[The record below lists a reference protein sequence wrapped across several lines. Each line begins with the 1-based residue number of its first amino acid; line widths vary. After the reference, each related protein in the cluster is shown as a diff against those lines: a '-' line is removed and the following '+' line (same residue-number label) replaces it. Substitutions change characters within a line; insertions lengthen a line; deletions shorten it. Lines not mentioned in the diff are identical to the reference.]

1 MLVILQLD
9 AKVESW
15 IGGPFDRENGVK
27 ESHDGFEEGG
37 RVAEK
42 EGVVEVQVN
51 QNRTRVIVEGIDCR
65 V

>member
-27 ESHDGFEEGG
+27 ESHDGCKEGG
-37 RVAEK
+37 RVAERRESLTCK
-42 EGVVEVQVN
+42 
-51 QNRTRVIVEGIDCR
+51 
-65 V
+65 